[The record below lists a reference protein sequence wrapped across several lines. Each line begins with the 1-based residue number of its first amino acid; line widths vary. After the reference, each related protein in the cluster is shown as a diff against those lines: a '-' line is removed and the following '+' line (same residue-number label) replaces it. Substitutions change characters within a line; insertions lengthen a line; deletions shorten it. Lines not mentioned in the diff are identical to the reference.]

1 MFTAATI
8 SGSEVGSVIAPPVE
22 YAVAVDRFLAAAELS
37 PASQRVYRIALT
49 TWAWTLV
56 DRASPVG
63 ASRRGAAAP
72 VVPLALIDGADAAV
86 RLAAGFAA
94 REAAVG
100 ARTAN
105 RELAILRSALTW
117 WRARGWIA
125 ADPTADPTADL
136 RRRAAQPSPGAE
148 PLTDDQAR
156 AVLRLHAP
164 LREQALWHAV
174 YDTGGGIERILALD
188 VPDLD
193 PSGRR
198 TRPTAPGPALHWR
211 PATGRLLALLAA
223 GRPSGPL
230 FLTDRRAPRDT
241 PARHRCPVTG
251 RGRLS
256 YRRAAEVFTESTQ
269 GLDEGGRGWTLRQLR
284 RR

>member
-1 MFTAATI
+1 VVFTAAVDAEGFGFA
-8 SGSEVGSVIAPPVE
+8 SPVE
-22 YAVAVDRFLAAAELS
+22 WAVAVDRFLASAGLS
-37 PASQRVYRIALT
+37 QGSQRVYRIALT
-49 TWAWTLV
+49 TWAWMLV
-56 DRASPVG
+56 ERESPVG

-72 VVPLALIDGADAAV
+72 VVPLGMVDSESAPA

-105 RELAILRSALTW
+105 RELAILRSALSW
-117 WRARGWIA
+117 WRARGWVA
-125 ADPTADPTADL
+125 SDPTAGI
-136 RRRAAQPSPGAE
+136 RRRVATAVAAE
-148 PLTDDQAR
+148 PLSEEQAR
-156 AVLRLHAP
+156 AVLRLRAP

-174 YDTGGGIERILALD
+174 YDSGGGIERILALD

-211 PATGRLLALLAA
+211 PTTGRLLALLAA

-230 FLTDRRAPRDT
+230 FLADRRAPAGTAVRD
-241 PARHRCPVTG
+241 RCGVTG

-256 YRRAAEVFTESTQ
+256 YRRAAEVFAEATRE
-269 GLDEGGRGWTLRQLR
+269 LDAGGRGWTLRQLR
-284 RR
+284 RG